1 MSFLLDNITSS
12 RQYQVVSTISYR
24 LDSIPSSRQ
33 YPVVSTISRFAGQMT
48 NYASPVKKYLGGD
61 VATGWSAAELTRFTQ
76 IFLVLLVVIILL
88 VSCNDAEQPTALPTV
103 DVPTVVATA
112 EQPQENTSVSQEAS
126 AEPTATP
133 TDIPPTATPE
143 PMAALVN
150 GKPIRLVDFEKDVA
164 RFQQAQ
170 EELGMVAVG
179 ESTDIP
185 ETVLEALIETE
196 IIAQAAEAGGINITE
211 QMVIERVADLKVA
224 SGGDENFAAWLQAN
238 QWSEEE
244 FHLALKAEMVTEKM
258 VSFITADV
266 PYAVEQVHAR
276 YLQVDDPVL
285 AQSLLEQAQSG
296 ADFAS
301 LAQQYSIDRVT
312 GDDGG
317 DLGFFAK
324 GMLLVPEVETAA
336 FDLQPGALSE
346 VIAASRSDGT
356 GTAYYLVQLI
366 ERDPQ
371 REISANFRS
380 QLLQQSFEK
389 WLAEQWTQ
397 AEVIRFVG
405 DNQ

>member
-1 MSFLLDNITSS
+1 MSCSMRDTLCVAHSLMTFWDLGRTSFLLDNIASS
-12 RQYQVVSTISYR
+12 RQYQVVSIISR
-24 LDSIPSSRQ
+24 RPDNIRSSRQ
-33 YPVVSTISRFAGQMT
+33 YQVVPTISRFAVQMT
-48 NYASPVKKYLGGD
+48 NYTSPEKKYLGG
-61 VATGWSAAELTRFTQ
+61 
-76 IFLVLLVVIILL
+76 
-88 VSCNDAEQPTALPTV
+88 EQPTALPTV

-185 ETVLEALIETE
+185 ERVLEALIETE

-244 FHLALKAEMVTEKM
+244 FHLALNAEMVTEKM

-336 FDLQPGALSE
+336 FNLQPGALSE

>member
-1 MSFLLDNITSS
+1 
-12 RQYQVVSTISYR
+12 
-24 LDSIPSSRQ
+24 
-33 YPVVSTISRFAGQMT
+33 
-48 NYASPVKKYLGGD
+48 
-61 VATGWSAAELTRFTQ
+61 
-76 IFLVLLVVIILL
+76 
-88 VSCNDAEQPTALPTV
+88 
-103 DVPTVVATA
+103 
-112 EQPQENTSVSQEAS
+112 
-126 AEPTATP
+126 
-133 TDIPPTATPE
+133 
-143 PMAALVN
+143 
-150 GKPIRLVDFEKDVA
+150 
-164 RFQQAQ
+164 
-170 EELGMVAVG
+170 
-179 ESTDIP
+179 
-185 ETVLEALIETE
+185 
-196 IIAQAAEAGGINITE
+196 
-211 QMVIERVADLKVA
+211 LKVA

-244 FHLALKAEMVTEKM
+244 FHLALNAEMVTEKM

-336 FDLQPGALSE
+336 FNLQPGALSE

>member
-1 MSFLLDNITSS
+1 
-12 RQYQVVSTISYR
+12 
-24 LDSIPSSRQ
+24 
-33 YPVVSTISRFAGQMT
+33 MT
-48 NYASPVKKYLGGD
+48 NYSSPVKKYLSGD
-61 VATGWSAAELTRFTQ
+61 EATGWSAAELTKIAQF
-76 IFLVLLVVIILL
+76 FLVLLVLIVLL
-88 VSCNDAEQPTALPTV
+88 VSCNDEEQPTALPTV

-126 AEPTATP
+126 AEPMVTP

-150 GKPIRLVDFEKDVA
+150 GKPILLVDFEKEVA

-196 IIAQAAEAGGINITE
+196 IIAQAAEASGINITE
-211 QMVIERVADLKVA
+211 QMVIERVADLRVV

-244 FHLALKAEMVTEKM
+244 FHLALNAEMVTEKM

-276 YLQVDDPVL
+276 YLQVDDPIL

-296 ADFAS
+296 ADFPS
-301 LAQQYSIDRVT
+301 LAQQYSIDRIT

>member
-1 MSFLLDNITSS
+1 
-12 RQYQVVSTISYR
+12 
-24 LDSIPSSRQ
+24 
-33 YPVVSTISRFAGQMT
+33 
-48 NYASPVKKYLGGD
+48 
-61 VATGWSAAELTRFTQ
+61 
-76 IFLVLLVVIILL
+76 
-88 VSCNDAEQPTALPTV
+88 
-103 DVPTVVATA
+103 
-112 EQPQENTSVSQEAS
+112 
-126 AEPTATP
+126 
-133 TDIPPTATPE
+133 
-143 PMAALVN
+143 MAALVN
-150 GKPIRLVDFEKDVA
+150 GKPILLVDFEKEVA

-196 IIAQAAEAGGINITE
+196 IIAQAAEAGGISITE
-211 QMVIERVADLKVA
+211 QMVIERVADLKVASGGDEVADLKVA

-244 FHLALKAEMVTEKM
+244 FHLALNAEMVTEKM

-336 FDLQPGALSE
+336 FNLQPGALSE